1 MFARMPFEVFLAIAL
16 MSCGKLA
23 WSGGMMFLIVSVLI
37 TLARSAGHAPA
48 ARDPSR
54 TPSGV
59 PDHATSNPEFRHQ
72 PRGAASQSAPAGVH
86 TPR

>member
-23 WSGGMMFLIVSVLI
+23 WSGGMMFPIVSALI
-37 TLARSAGHAPA
+37 TVAAAQVVHRQRGTPAERQAACRTTPRRIPVPAPA
-48 ARDPSR
+48 
-54 TPSGV
+54 
-59 PDHATSNPEFRHQ
+59 
-72 PRGAASQSAPAGVH
+72 RGAASQSAPAGVH